1 MRARRTLSRPIA
13 AATLLATLVAPQV
26 ASAAATP
33 APLPMPV
40 APKLAKPMAV
50 AVTPVVKHVRFTR
63 HAASR
68 RYRVKEG
75 DCLWLIA
82 RAYLGRGRA
91 WRAIYAANRDVI
103 RHPDLIYPG
112 QMLSIPRR
120 PDSLQGRHE
129 RRTRHQVRA
138 RNTRHVH
145 AHHLRVSE
153 LNRPSAR
160 HDGPFSGTQQAHR
173 APVVRPVAA
182 VQAPSPEAA
191 GLTSETFQGH
201 TRIDGHF
208 YVLRQG
214 KLVWADDGTSVHG
227 SWSKRI
233 SEQVYP
239 NREAFDLQ
247 QAQTAPKEVLEAP
260 QAVQSVD
267 APDEPTIQGHRRVNG
282 TFFVRRLNM
291 LLWADTGEPVRST
304 PGALVAP

>member
-1 MRARRTLSRPIA
+1 MRARRTLPPPIA
-13 AATLLATLVAPQV
+13 AATLLATLVSPQM

-33 APLPMPV
+33 APLPVPV
-40 APKLAKPMAV
+40 APKLAKPVAV
-50 AVTPVVKHVRFTR
+50 SVTPVVTHVRFTR

-91 WRAIYAANRDVI
+91 WRSIYRANRDVI

-112 QMLSIPRR
+112 QMLRIPRR
-120 PDSLQGRHE
+120 PDSVQSRHE
-129 RRTRHQVRA
+129 RRARHQGRIRSA
-138 RNTRHVH
+138 RHVH
-145 AHHLRVSE
+145 SDHLRVSE
-153 LNRPSAR
+153 LYRPAAQ
-160 HDGPFSGTQQAHR
+160 HDGPFSGTSQAHR
-173 APVVRPVAA
+173 APVVRRVATA
-182 VQAPSPEAA
+182 HPPSQEAA
-191 GLTSETFQGH
+191 ELTRETFQGH

-214 KLVWADDGTSVHG
+214 KLVWADDGTPVHG

-239 NREAFDLQ
+239 NREAFELQ
-247 QAQTAPKEVLEAP
+247 PDHAAPEEVLEAP

-282 TFFVRRLNM
+282 TFFVRHLNM
-291 LLWADTGEPVRST
+291 LLWADTGEPVRSAR
-304 PGALVAP
+304 GALVAP